1 MRALQ
6 VATLLAEEHEVV
18 LLVPE
23 PGPAVPA
30 PGADAGPSVPPD
42 LPFRVETYATRR
54 RAIPGGVVRAA
65 LEGRPWQSGLFHQ
78 PDLSRRLA
86 ELAPGCDLAVLQLVR
101 LAGHADDL
109 GETPFLVDFID
120 SLSLNFE
127 RRARY
132 ETALRRPLFAAESR
146 RLLAAEEELVRRSAG
161 AMLVCDRD
169 RAWLADR
176 LPADAAGKLWTVP
189 LGMPVPADPDDEG
202 AETADPTDTPDTE
215 PTEPTDPTVPAAGS
229 PRLVLTGN
237 LGYFPTVDGVR
248 WWLDGVWPA
257 LRRDHPELRLT
268 LAGARPARALR
279 RAARARR
286 DEGVELLD
294 TPPSLEPVLASA
306 TAAIAPL
313 RAGSGVPVKVL
324 EAWAAGVP
332 VVASRWT
339 AAGAGARAGFELLV
353 AESVEEWRE
362 AVRRL
367 LEDPGLGPRLAEG
380 GRLRLRQGHSEAA
393 VRRALGRVL
402 GSFRGSVPGGV
413 PGGASGG
420 L

>member
-6 VATLLAEEHEVV
+6 MATLLAEEHEVV

-23 PGPAVPA
+23 PKPAA
-30 PGADAGPSVPPD
+30 GSGAEPPPIPPH
-42 LPFRVETYATRR
+42 LPFHVETYATRR
-54 RAIPGGVVRAA
+54 RALPRGVMRAA

-78 PDLSRRLA
+78 PDLSRRLY

-101 LAGHADDL
+101 LAAHADDL

-132 ETALRRPLFAAESR
+132 ETALRRPFFAAESR
-146 RLLAAEEELVRRSAG
+146 RLLAAEEDLVRRSAG

-176 LPADAAGKLWTVP
+176 LPADAARRLWTVP
-189 LGMPVPADPDDEG
+189 LGMPVPADGG
-202 AETADPTDTPDTE
+202 AGGRDAAEPVSDP
-215 PTEPTDPTVPAAGS
+215 V
-229 PRLVLTGN
+229 PRLVVTGN

-248 WWLDGVWPA
+248 WWLDRVWPA
-257 LRRDHPELRLT
+257 LRRDHPSLRLT

-279 RAARARR
+279 RAARAP
-286 DEGVELLD
+286 GVELLD
-294 TPPSLEPVLASA
+294 TPPSLAPVLASA

-353 AESVEEWRE
+353 AESVEEWRQ
-362 AVRRL
+362 AVARL
-367 LEDPGLGPRLAEG
+367 LEDPGLGKRLAEG
-380 GRLRLRQGHSEAA
+380 GRQRLRDGHSEAA
-393 VRRALGRVL
+393 VRRALARVL
-402 GSFRGSVPGGV
+402 ANAPPPPSV
-413 PGGASGG
+413 
-420 L
+420 LQ